1 MDENINPSPAK
12 EVKSNNINTKIIW
25 VGGLL
30 LIILVA
36 TFFVYKWL
44 FNKSGISPSTNNSQN
59 IISNI
64 DSHGTLEVFYYTV
77 DDSSQQNA
85 QYKIFKVSPN
95 LEKADVNT
103 HSFTIAG
110 AGQYFSTITDSWK
123 KNIILFIT
131 NSETQ
136 SVIYSLDVSSQNS
149 QPQVLITIPLD
160 SNKGEIVSDAR
171 FLDDGNS
178 LTFITANDKNAR
190 AENSV
195 LHIVSLQNQ
204 QNQESIPLS
213 EVSPLY
219 AGFGF
224 LAATPDGKTIYLHE
238 TGGDAGAIWS
248 QWYKVDRITKT
259 VQKLEKLPPV
269 AKGEGNPTISVFSPD
284 RTKLAYIDFSA
295 IVEQADLDFE
305 DYNSGDYVGGPCLK
319 GSNAIQKYEPDGG
332 TIMIQDLRI
341 GNTIEAFRNLSYS
354 DNFCKNVARRIISL
368 KWLDN
373 SRLAFETIDG
383 VYVLDINTKQ
393 KQTLF
398 TFESTTS
405 PGQQTRPSILS
416 IQMPYIVF
424 SDGSIVQTNTNKRLE
439 FVAPEAQ
446 KGVFF
451 ISE

>member
-1 MDENINPSPAK
+1 MNENINPLPTRQA
-12 EVKSNNINTKIIW
+12 KSNNINTKIIW
-25 VGGLL
+25 IGVLL

-36 TFFVYKWL
+36 AFFVYEWL
-44 FNKSGISPSTNNSQN
+44 FNKSGIPPSINNSQN

-64 DSHGTLEVFYYTV
+64 DSNGTLEVFYYTV
-77 DDSSQQNA
+77 DNSSQQNA

-95 LEKADVNT
+95 LEKMDVNT

-110 AGQYFSTITDSWK
+110 RYPSTITDSWE
-123 KNIILFIT
+123 KNIILFVT

-160 SNKGEIVSDAR
+160 SNKGERVGDAR

-178 LTFITANDKNAR
+178 LTFITANDRNAR

-224 LAATPDGKTIYLHE
+224 LATTPDGKTIYLHE

-259 VQKLEKLPPV
+259 VQRLEKFPPV
-269 AKGEGNPTISVFSPD
+269 AKGEENPTISIFSPD
-284 RTKLAYIDFSA
+284 RTKLAYADFSA

-305 DYNSGDYVGGPCLK
+305 DYNRGGYVGPCLK
-319 GSNAIQKYEPDGG
+319 YWGSNAMQKYQPEGG
-332 TIMIQDLRI
+332 TIMIQDLRT
-341 GNTIEAFRNLSYS
+341 GNTTEVFRNLSYS
-354 DNFCKNVARRIISL
+354 DNLCKNVARRIISL

-373 SRLAFETIDG
+373 SLLAFEMIDG
-383 VYVLDINTKQ
+383 VYVLDVNTKQ
-393 KQTLF
+393 QQTLF
-398 TFESTTS
+398 SFERTIS

-416 IQMPYIVF
+416 VQLPFIVF
-424 SDGSIVQTNTNKRLE
+424 SDRSIVQTNTNKRLE

-446 KGVFF
+446 KGYFF